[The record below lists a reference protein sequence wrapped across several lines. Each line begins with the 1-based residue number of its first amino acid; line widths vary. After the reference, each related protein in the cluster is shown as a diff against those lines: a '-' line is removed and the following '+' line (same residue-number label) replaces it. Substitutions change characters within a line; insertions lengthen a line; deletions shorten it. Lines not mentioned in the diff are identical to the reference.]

1 MSESTGGSEVQ
12 ADLRGID
19 HLIRDGNLRAAQ
31 RACKQLLQRH
41 PTSAAAHEKMGD
53 IMYRR
58 ELWEDS
64 AEWYDLAIQLADTPE
79 LRAKLEDTQEQ
90 AREARTGPEPEL
102 AEEAEAGR
110 RRLIWLAV
118 GAVAMVV
125 VVILVIVGLAA
136 RRVDVE
142 PPTMPRVATA
152 ESGRPAGS
160 PGLTAP
166 STVRGTRSVPAPR
179 RGEVEIPTA
188 RENPQQHWAAQE
200 APRRAPRRPISRT
213 RQEEIS
219 EPVTDHDRAVIDA
232 VSSLTWDDDRPMT
245 GKIMAMVDP
254 YTGYAVVR
262 ATVPQSLPRGHMV
275 ERVVRQAYRVA
286 LAAIRADEV
295 IETLTVQMVV
305 TAPNGEHV
313 VLFRGNTDR
322 KTLRTVGEG
331 RPNFATLWNDIFK
344 TTRWNPQ
351 VGGAIPQDLQ
361 QSLQA
366 GRSGSRSR
374 PQGG

>member
-1 MSESTGGSEVQ
+1 MSESTGGSEIQ

-19 HLIRDGNLRAAQ
+19 HLIHDGNLRPAQ
-31 RACKQLLQRH
+31 RACKELLQRH

-58 ELWEDS
+58 ELWEDA

-79 LRAKLEDTQEQ
+79 LRAKLEDAEEQ

-102 AEEAEAGR
+102 VEEAEAGR
-110 RRLIWLAV
+110 RRLIWLAI
-118 GAVAMVV
+118 GAAAMVV
-125 VVILVIVGLAA
+125 VVILVIVGLTAG
-136 RRVDVE
+136 RVEVE
-142 PPTMPRVATA
+142 PPPTPRATTA
-152 ESGRPAGS
+152 ETGRPQRS

-166 STVRGTRSVPAPR
+166 STVRGTRSAPAPQ
-179 RGEVEIPTA
+179 RGGVEIPTA
-188 RENPQQHWAAQE
+188 RENPQQHWAARQ

-232 VSSLTWDDDRPMT
+232 VSSLTWGDDRPMT
-245 GKIMAMVDP
+245 GKVTAMVDP

-262 ATVPQSLPRGHMV
+262 ATVPQSLPRGHLV
-275 ERVVRQAYRVA
+275 ERVVRQAYRIA
-286 LAAIRADEV
+286 LATVRADEAV
-295 IETLTVQMVV
+295 EALTVQMVM

-313 VLFRGNTDR
+313 MVFRGNTNR
-322 KTLRTVGEG
+322 KTLRMVGEG
-331 RPNFATLWNDIFK
+331 RPNFTALWNDIFK

-351 VGGAIPQDLQ
+351 VGGDIPQDLQ

-366 GRSGSRSR
+366 DRSPSR